1 MIPLQLRLPARWL
14 AALLVAA
21 LSATA
26 HAQMPSGPPAVG
38 VVHAEK
44 QAITETSEFVGRIQA
59 TDRVALVARVTA
71 FLEQRLFTEGTEV
84 NKGDL
89 LYLLEQPPFQAD
101 LAAKQATVQQMQA
114 QLTNATTAYGRASSL
129 LKTPAGQQSSVD
141 DARATMLSDAAQM
154 QNAQAQVQQSQIN
167 LNYTEIH
174 APISGKIGRTSVTV
188 GNVVTPGSGVLA
200 TIVSQDP
207 MYVVFPVALRAALDL
222 RDHYA
227 NRGGFNAAV
236 IRLRLPNGK
245 LYGQTGK
252 LTFIDNTVSATTDTI
267 ILRGTIPNPPMG
279 EGRIVGSAVRELT
292 DGEFITV
299 LVEGVEPVEV
309 LAIPRA
315 AVLSDQQ
322 GDYVYTVDA
331 QNKVAQTR
339 IKLGQSTP
347 MTAAVVSG
355 LTDGETVVMD
365 GIQRVRPGI
374 QVVPGPASPPP
385 TAPKAGQ

>member
-1 MIPLQLRLPARWL
+1 MFPDRLRLPARWL
-14 AALLVAA
+14 AALLAVAMPA
-21 LSATA
+21 SAY
-26 HAQMPSGPPAVG
+26 AQMPGGPPAVG
-38 VVHAEK
+38 VVHAAK

-71 FLEQRLFTEGTEV
+71 FLEQRLFNEGAEV

-114 QLTNATTAYGRASSL
+114 QLANATIAFNRAASL

-141 DARATMLSDAAQM
+141 DSRATMLSDAAQM
-154 QNAQAQVQQSQIN
+154 QNAQAQLQQSQIN
-167 LNYTEIH
+167 LNYTEIR
-174 APISGKIGRTSVTV
+174 APISGKIGRTSVTI
-188 GNVVTPGSGVLA
+188 GNVVSPGSGVLT

-207 MYVVFPVALRAALDL
+207 MYVVFPVALRAELDL
-222 RDHYA
+222 RDRYA
-227 NRGGFNAAV
+227 DKGGLNAVV
-236 IRLRLPNGK
+236 IKLRLPNGK
-245 LYGQTGK
+245 IYGQTGK

-267 ILRGTIPNPPMG
+267 ILRGTIANPPLG
-279 EGRIVGSAVRELT
+279 EGKMDGAAVRELT
-292 DGEFITV
+292 DGEFVTV
-299 LVEGVEPVEV
+299 LIEGIQPVEV

-322 GDYVYTVDA
+322 GDYVYTVDG

-347 MTAAVVSG
+347 ITASVLSG
-355 LTDGETVVMD
+355 LTDGETVIVD

-374 QVVPGPASPPP
+374 QVAPGPASPTP
-385 TAPKAGQ
+385 TAPKPGQ